1 MLYGLTRDF
10 MQQDGIYMMLGEPE
24 GMPVGKLNMV
34 QARMLMNTEIPHHL
48 RLLLR
53 EVDLKVTLEYAVL
66 RKKMLSH
73 LLKSEK
79 LSMTS
84 FFGLL
89 LQIAQGM
96 EDGRLFMLRADQ
108 YALHEDYIFIEGSLQ
123 SGKVYLTYIPV
134 QGNDPAS
141 KLRESLR
148 ALIMVMMAS
157 ITELTGSGVQRVL
170 QYCGE
175 EEFTPAGL
183 KGLLSELLTEGDSI
197 RGQFS
202 SNEEMASTSPKMT
215 EARLVEPERRM
226 HERAREL
233 FVNEAAAPQKKISER
248 NEEKGL
254 HTQQNS
260 APRLSSYSSP
270 SFRMKEEESS
280 LRSTDDNQLTNSQSS
295 SSRTYVILG
304 CLLGDA
310 LLWKFLYLNS
320 PKPLWLAVC
329 GIATIALAASS
340 WMVWSGRIRFGSN
353 EDKDHT
359 SEDSAEDAN
368 WSPSRRELEWNFGRN
383 PVNTARPAATIPKVD
398 QHPSDPLS
406 SIPSAR
412 SESRAEEPSFVTPP
426 APIAPTAL
434 LSREETPE
442 QDKRNE
448 KLARNVPYLKRSDEE
463 EAESETI
470 ALNRTSFIIGR
481 SAEVAQYVERSEGAS
496 RVHAEISRSPS
507 GYVLKDLDSRN
518 GTLFQGEAMIPY
530 KEYPLSEGTVFKIVK
545 GSYTFHLG

>member
-1 MLYGLTRDF
+1 

-34 QARMLMNTEIPHHL
+34 QARMLMNTDIPHHL

-53 EVDLKVTLEYAVL
+53 EIDLKVTMEYAVL

-96 EDGRLFMLRADQ
+96 EDGRLYMLRADQ

-134 QGNDPAS
+134 QGNEPAS
-141 KLRESLR
+141 RLGDSLKS
-148 ALIMVMMAS
+148 LIMVMMAS

-175 EEFTPAGL
+175 EDFTPAGL
-183 KGLLSELLTEGDSI
+183 KNLLSELLTEDDSS

-202 SNEEMASTSPKMT
+202 SNAEMAYTSPKIT
-215 EARLVEPERRM
+215 AVRLAEPERRM
-226 HERAREL
+226 QERVREL
-233 FVNEAAAPQKKISER
+233 FVNEVAAPQKKMSER
-248 NEEKGL
+248 NEEEGL
-254 HTQQNS
+254 RTQQNS
-260 APRLSSYSSP
+260 APWLNSYSSP
-270 SFRMKEEESS
+270 NLRVKEEERS
-280 LRSTDDNQLTNSQSS
+280 LRSTDDNKLTNSQPSS
-295 SSRTYVILG
+295 LRTYIILG

-310 LLWKFLYLNS
+310 LLWKFLYLNN

-329 GIATIALAASS
+329 GIATIALAAFS
-340 WMVWSGRIRFGSN
+340 WMVWSERIRFGSD
-353 EDKDHT
+353 EEKEHT
-359 SEDSAEDAN
+359 SEDSEDTN
-368 WSPSRRELEWNFGRN
+368 RSPNRRELEWDFGRN
-383 PVNTARPAATIPKVD
+383 PVTTVRPAASIPKGD

-406 SIPSAR
+406 NIPSVR
-412 SESRAEEPSFVTPP
+412 SESRKEEDSSVILPG
-426 APIAPTAL
+426 PIAPTAL

-442 QDKRNE
+442 QGKRNE

-463 EAESETI
+463 EIESETI

-545 GSYTFHLG
+545 GSYTFHMG

>member
-1 MLYGLTRDF
+1 MLYGLSRDF

-34 QARMLMNTEIPHHL
+34 QARMLMNTDIPHHL

-53 EVDLKVTLEYAVL
+53 EIDLKVTMEYAVL

-96 EDGRLFMLRADQ
+96 EDGRLYMLRADQ

-134 QGNDPAS
+134 QGNEPAS
-141 KLRESLR
+141 RLGESLKS
-148 ALIMVMMAS
+148 LIMVMMAS

-183 KGLLSELLTEGDSI
+183 KGLLSELLTEGDSSK
-197 RGQFS
+197 GQFS
-202 SNEEMASTSPKMT
+202 SIAEMAYTSPKMT
-215 EARLVEPERRM
+215 EVRSAEPGRRM
-226 HERAREL
+226 QERVREL
-233 FVNEAAAPQKKISER
+233 FVNEVAVPQKKMSER
-248 NEEKGL
+248 KEEEGL
-254 HTQQNS
+254 RTQQNS
-260 APRLSSYSSP
+260 APWLNSYSSP
-270 SFRMKEEESS
+270 NLRLKEEERS
-280 LRSTDDNQLTNSQSS
+280 LRSTDEIRLTNSQPS
-295 SSRTYVILG
+295 SSRTYIILG

-310 LLWKFLYLNS
+310 LLWKFLYLNN

-329 GIATIALAASS
+329 GIATIALATFS
-340 WMVWSGRIRFGSN
+340 WMIWNERIRFGSG
-353 EDKDHT
+353 EEKEHT
-359 SEDSAEDAN
+359 SEDSEDTN
-368 WSPSRRELEWNFGRN
+368 RSPNRRELEWDFGRN
-383 PVNTARPAATIPKVD
+383 PVTTVRPAASIPKGD

-406 SIPSAR
+406 KFPFVQ
-412 SESRAEEPSFVTPP
+412 SESRKEEDSSVISPG
-426 APIAPTAL
+426 PIAPTAL

-442 QDKRNE
+442 QGKRNE
-448 KLARNVPYLKRSDEE
+448 NLARNVPYLKRSDEE

-518 GTLFQGEAMIPY
+518 GTFFQGEAMIPY

-545 GSYTFHLG
+545 GSYTFHMG

>member
-10 MQQDGIYMMLGEPE
+10 IQQDGIYMMLGEPE
-24 GMPVGKLNMV
+24 GMPVGRLNMV
-34 QARMLMNTEIPHHL
+34 QARMLMNTDIPHHL

-134 QGNDPAS
+134 QGNEPAS

-183 KGLLSELLTEGDSI
+183 KGLLSELLTEGDSS

-202 SNEEMASTSPKMT
+202 SNEEMATLSPKMT

-233 FVNEAAAPQKKISER
+233 FVNEVAAPQKKISER
-248 NEEKGL
+248 NEDKGL
-254 HTQQNS
+254 RTQQNS
-260 APRLSSYSSP
+260 APWLNSYSSP
-270 SFRMKEEESS
+270 NFRVKEEERS
-280 LRSTDDNQLTNSQSS
+280 LRSTDDNKLTNSQPS
-295 SSRTYVILG
+295 SSRTYIILG

-310 LLWKFLYLNS
+310 LLWKFLYLNNS
-320 PKPLWLAVC
+320 KPLWLAVC
-329 GIATIALAASS
+329 GIATIALATFS
-340 WMVWSGRIRFGSN
+340 WMVWSERIRFGSD
-353 EDKDHT
+353 EEKEHT
-359 SEDSAEDAN
+359 SEDSEDTN
-368 WSPSRRELEWNFGRN
+368 RSPNRRELEWNFGRN
-383 PVNTARPAATIPKVD
+383 PVTPVRPAASIPKGD

-406 SIPSAR
+406 NIPSVR
-412 SESRAEEPSFVTPP
+412 SESRKEEDSTVIPSG
-426 APIAPTAL
+426 PIAPTAL

-442 QDKRNE
+442 QGKRNE

-545 GSYTFHLG
+545 GSYTFHMG

>member
-1 MLYGLTRDF
+1 MLYGLSRDF

-34 QARMLMNTEIPHHL
+34 QARMLMNTDIPHHL

-53 EVDLKVTLEYAVL
+53 EIDLKVTMEYAVL

-84 FFGLL
+84 FFGIL

-96 EDGRLFMLRADQ
+96 EDGRLYMLRADQ

-134 QGNDPAS
+134 QGNEPAS
-141 KLRESLR
+141 RLGESLKS
-148 ALIMVMMAS
+148 LIMVMMAS

-175 EEFTPAGL
+175 EEFTAAGL
-183 KGLLSELLTEGDSI
+183 KGLLSELLTEGDSS

-202 SNEEMASTSPKMT
+202 SNAEMAYTSPKMT
-215 EARLVEPERRM
+215 EVRLAEPERRM
-226 HERAREL
+226 QERVREL
-233 FVNEAAAPQKKISER
+233 FVNEVAAPQKKISER

-260 APRLSSYSSP
+260 APWISSNSSP
-270 SFRMKEEESS
+270 NLKMKEEERS
-280 LRSTDDNQLTNSQSS
+280 LRPTDDNTLTNSQSS

-320 PKPLWLAVC
+320 PKPIWLAVC
-329 GIATIALAASS
+329 GISTIVLAVLS
-340 WMVWSGRIRFGSN
+340 WMVWSERIRIGSN
-353 EDKDHT
+353 EEKDHT
-359 SEDSAEDAN
+359 NKDSENTN

-383 PVNTARPAATIPKVD
+383 PVTAVRPAATIPKGD

-406 SIPSAR
+406 NIPSVR
-412 SESRAEEPSFVTPP
+412 SESRKEEESSVIPP
-426 APIAPTAL
+426 GPIAPTAL

-442 QDKRNE
+442 QGKRNE

-496 RVHAEISRSPS
+496 RVHAEISRSPG

-518 GTLFQGEAMIPY
+518 GTIFQGEAMIPY

-545 GSYTFHLG
+545 GSYTFHMG

>member
-53 EVDLKVTLEYAVL
+53 EIDLKVTMEYAVL

-96 EDGRLFMLRADQ
+96 EDGRLYMLRADQ

-134 QGNDPAS
+134 QGNELAS
-141 KLRESLR
+141 RLGDSLKS
-148 ALIMVMMAS
+148 LIMVLMAS

-175 EEFTPAGL
+175 EEFTPVGL
-183 KGLLSELLTEGDSI
+183 KSLLSELLTEGDSS

-202 SNEEMASTSPKMT
+202 SNEEMASTSPKMA
-215 EARLVEPERRM
+215 EARVEEPERRIQ
-226 HERAREL
+226 ERVREL
-233 FVNEAAAPQKKISER
+233 FVNEVAAPQKKMSER

-254 HTQQNS
+254 HTQQNT
-260 APRLSSYSSP
+260 APWLSSYSSP
-270 SFRMKEEESS
+270 NLRMKEEERS
-280 LRSTDDNQLTNSQSS
+280 LRSTDDNKLTNSQPS

-310 LLWKFLYLNS
+310 LLWKFLYLNN

-329 GIATIALAASS
+329 GLATIALATLS
-340 WMVWSGRIRFGSN
+340 WMVWSERIRFGSDEEKEHTI
-353 EDKDHT
+353 ED
-359 SEDSAEDAN
+359 SEDTN

-383 PVNTARPAATIPKVD
+383 PVNTARPAATFPKVD

-406 SIPSAR
+406 NIPSVR
-412 SESRAEEPSFVTPP
+412 SESRTEEDRSVIPP
-426 APIAPTAL
+426 GPIAPTAL
-434 LSREETPE
+434 LSREVTPE

-448 KLARNVPYLKRSDEE
+448 KLARNVPYLKRSDEG

-481 SAEVAQYVERSEGAS
+481 SSEVAQYVERSEGAS
-496 RVHAEISRSPS
+496 RVHVEISRSPS

-545 GSYTFHLG
+545 GSYTFHMG

>member
-1 MLYGLTRDF
+1 MLYGLSRDF
-10 MQQDGIYMMLGEPE
+10 IQQDGIYMMLGEPE

-34 QARMLMNTEIPHHL
+34 QARMLMNTDIPHHL

-53 EVDLKVTLEYAVL
+53 EIDLKVTMEYAVL

-96 EDGRLFMLRADQ
+96 EDGRLYMLRADQ

-134 QGNDPAS
+134 QGNEPVS
-141 KLRESLR
+141 RLGESLKS
-148 ALIMVMMAS
+148 LIMVMMAS

-183 KGLLSELLTEGDSI
+183 KGLLSELLTEGDSS

-202 SNEEMASTSPKMT
+202 NNAEMAYTSPKLT
-215 EARLVEPERRM
+215 EVRPAEPEGRM
-226 HERAREL
+226 QERVREL
-233 FVNEAAAPQKKISER
+233 FVNEVPAPQKKMSER
-248 NEEKGL
+248 NEDKGL
-254 HTQQNS
+254 RTQQNS
-260 APRLSSYSSP
+260 APWLNSYSSP
-270 SFRMKEEESS
+270 NFRVKEEERF
-280 LRSTDDNQLTNSQSS
+280 LRSTDDNKLTNSQPS
-295 SSRTYVILG
+295 SSRTYIILG

-310 LLWKFLYLNS
+310 LLWKFLYLNN

-329 GIATIALAASS
+329 GIATIALATFS
-340 WMVWSGRIRFGSN
+340 WMVWSERIRFGSD
-353 EDKDHT
+353 EEKEHT
-359 SEDSAEDAN
+359 SEDSEDTN
-368 WSPSRRELEWNFGRN
+368 RSPNRRELEWDFGRY
-383 PVNTARPAATIPKVD
+383 PVTPVRPAASIPKGD

-406 SIPSAR
+406 NIPSVR
-412 SESRAEEPSFVTPP
+412 SESRKEEDSTVIPP
-426 APIAPTAL
+426 GPIAPTAL

-442 QDKRNE
+442 QGKRNE

-496 RVHAEISRSPS
+496 RVHAEISRSPG

-545 GSYTFHLG
+545 GSYTFHMG

>member
-48 RLLLR
+48 KLLLR
-53 EVDLKVTLEYAVL
+53 EIDLKVTMEYAVL

-96 EDGRLFMLRADQ
+96 EDGRLYMLRADQ

-123 SGKVYLTYIPV
+123 SGKVYLTYLPV
-134 QGNDPAS
+134 QGNEPAS
-141 KLRESLR
+141 RLGHSLKS
-148 ALIMVMMAS
+148 LIMVLMAS

-175 EEFTPAGL
+175 EDFTPAGL
-183 KGLLSELLTEGDSI
+183 KGLLSELLTEGDSS

-202 SNEEMASTSPKMT
+202 SNEEMAYTSPKMT
-215 EARLVEPERRM
+215 EARLVEPERGM
-226 HERAREL
+226 QERVREL
-233 FVNEAAAPQKKISER
+233 FV

-254 HTQQNS
+254 HTQQNT
-260 APRLSSYSSP
+260 APWLSSYSGP
-270 SFRMKEEESS
+270 NFRMKEEEWS
-280 LRSTDDNQLTNSQSS
+280 LRSTDDNKLTNSQTS

-304 CLLGDA
+304 CLLGGA
-310 LLWKFLYLNS
+310 LLWKYLYLNN
-320 PKPLWLAVC
+320 PKPLWLTVC
-329 GIATIALAASS
+329 GLATFALATLS
-340 WMVWSGRIRFGSN
+340 WMVWSERIRFGSD
-353 EDKDHT
+353 EEKEHT
-359 SEDSAEDAN
+359 SEDSEDTN

-383 PVNTARPAATIPKVD
+383 PVNTARPAATFPKVD
-398 QHPSDPLS
+398 QHSSDPVS
-406 SIPSAR
+406 NIPSVR
-412 SESRAEEPSFVTPP
+412 YESRTEEDSSVIPP
-426 APIAPTAL
+426 GPIAPTAL
-434 LSREETPE
+434 LSREETTE
-442 QDKRNE
+442 QDKRKE
-448 KLARNVPYLKRSDEE
+448 KLTRNVPYLKRSDEE

-530 KEYPLSEGTVFKIVK
+530 KEYPLSEGTVFKIIK
-545 GSYTFHLG
+545 GSYTFHMG

>member
-1 MLYGLTRDF
+1 MLYGLSRDF

-34 QARMLMNTEIPHHL
+34 QARMLMNTDIPHHL

-53 EVDLKVTLEYAVL
+53 EIDLKVTMEYAVL

-79 LSMTS
+79 LSMAS

-96 EDGRLFMLRADQ
+96 EDGRLYMLRADQ

-134 QGNDPAS
+134 QGNEPAS
-141 KLRESLR
+141 RLGHSLKS
-148 ALIMVMMAS
+148 LIMVMMAS

-175 EEFTPAGL
+175 EDFTPAGL
-183 KGLLSELLTEGDSI
+183 KNLLSELLTEGDSS

-202 SNEEMASTSPKMT
+202 SNAEMAYTSPKMT
-215 EARLVEPERRM
+215 EVRPAEPERRM
-226 HERAREL
+226 QERVREL
-233 FVNEAAAPQKKISER
+233 FVNEVAAPQKKMSER

-254 HTQQNS
+254 LTQQNS
-260 APRLSSYSSP
+260 APWLNSYSSP
-270 SFRMKEEESS
+270 NLRGKVEERS
-280 LRSTDDNQLTNSQSS
+280 LRSTEDNRLTNSQPS

-310 LLWKFLYLNS
+310 LLWKFLYLNNQ
-320 PKPLWLAVC
+320 KPLWLAVC
-329 GIATIALAASS
+329 GIATIVLATFS
-340 WMVWSGRIRFGSN
+340 WMVWSERIRFGSD
-353 EDKDHT
+353 EEKEHK
-359 SEDSAEDAN
+359 SEDSEDTN
-368 WSPSRRELEWNFGRN
+368 RSPNRRELEWNFGRN
-383 PVNTARPAATIPKVD
+383 PVTTVRPAASIPKGD
-398 QHPSDPLS
+398 QHPSDPFS
-406 SIPSAR
+406 DIPSVR
-412 SESRAEEPSFVTPP
+412 SESRKEEESFVIPP
-426 APIAPTAL
+426 GPIAPTAL

-442 QDKRNE
+442 QGKRNE

-470 ALNRTSFIIGR
+470 ALNRPSFIIGR
-481 SAEVAQYVERSEGAS
+481 SAEVAQYVEKSEGAS

-518 GTLFQGEAMIPY
+518 GTFFQGEAMIPY

-545 GSYTFHLG
+545 GSYTFHME

>member
-1 MLYGLTRDF
+1 MLYGLSRDF
-10 MQQDGIYMMLGEPE
+10 MQQDGIYMMLGEAE

-34 QARMLMNTEIPHHL
+34 QARMLMNTDIPHHL

-53 EVDLKVTLEYAVL
+53 EIDLKVTMEYAVL

-96 EDGRLFMLRADQ
+96 EDGRLYMLRADQ

-134 QGNDPAS
+134 QGNEPAS
-141 KLRESLR
+141 RLGESLKS
-148 ALIMVMMAS
+148 LIMVMMAS

-183 KGLLSELLTEGDSI
+183 KGLLSELLTEGDSC

-202 SNEEMASTSPKMT
+202 SNAEMAYTSPKLT
-215 EARLVEPERRM
+215 EVRPAEPERRM
-226 HERAREL
+226 QERVREL
-233 FVNEAAAPQKKISER
+233 FVNEVPAPQKKMSER
-248 NEEKGL
+248 NEDKGL
-254 HTQQNS
+254 RTQQNS
-260 APRLSSYSSP
+260 GPWLNSYSSP
-270 SFRMKEEESS
+270 NLRVKEEERS
-280 LRSTDDNQLTNSQSS
+280 LRSTDDNKLTNSQPS
-295 SSRTYVILG
+295 SSRTYIILG

-310 LLWKFLYLNS
+310 LLWKFLYLNN

-329 GIATIALAASS
+329 GIATIALAAFS
-340 WMVWSGRIRFGSN
+340 WMVWSERIRFGSD
-353 EDKDHT
+353 EEKEHT
-359 SEDSAEDAN
+359 SEDSEDTN
-368 WSPSRRELEWNFGRN
+368 RSPNRRELEWDFGRN
-383 PVNTARPAATIPKVD
+383 PVTPVRPAASIPKGD
-398 QHPSDPLS
+398 QHPSDRLS
-406 SIPSAR
+406 NIPSVR
-412 SESRAEEPSFVTPP
+412 SESRKEEDSSVIPP
-426 APIAPTAL
+426 GPIAPTAL

-442 QDKRNE
+442 QGKRNE

-496 RVHAEISRSPS
+496 RVHAEISRSPG

-545 GSYTFHLG
+545 GSYTFHMG

>member
-53 EVDLKVTLEYAVL
+53 EIDLKVTMEYAVL

-96 EDGRLFMLRADQ
+96 EDGRLYMLRADQ

-134 QGNDPAS
+134 QGNES
-141 KLRESLR
+141 TSRLGESLKS
-148 ALIMVMMAS
+148 LIMVLMAS

-183 KGLLSELLTEGDSI
+183 KGLLSELLTEGDSS

-202 SNEEMASTSPKMT
+202 SNEEMASISPKMT
-215 EARLVEPERRM
+215 EVRLIEPERRTQ
-226 HERAREL
+226 ERAREL
-233 FVNEAAAPQKKISER
+233 SVNEVAAPQKKISER
-248 NEEKGL
+248 NEEKVL
-254 HTQQNS
+254 NTQPNS
-260 APRLSSYSSP
+260 APWLSGYPSP
-270 SFRMKEEESS
+270 SLRMKEEERLHSFS
-280 LRSTDDNQLTNSQSS
+280 DDNKLTNSQPS
-295 SSRTYVILG
+295 SSRTYLILG
-304 CLLGDA
+304 FLLGDA

-329 GIATIALAASS
+329 GIATITLAVLS
-340 WMVWSGRIRFGSN
+340 WMVWSEMIRFGSN
-353 EDKDHT
+353 EEKEHT
-359 SEDSAEDAN
+359 SEDSEDTN

-383 PVNTARPAATIPKVD
+383 PVTTARPAATIPKVD
-398 QHPSDPLS
+398 PHPSDPLS
-406 SIPSAR
+406 SIPSLR
-412 SESRAEEPSFVTPP
+412 SESITEEHSFVTPP
-426 APIAPTAL
+426 EPIAPTAL

-442 QDKRNE
+442 QGKR
-448 KLARNVPYLKRSDEE
+448 KDMLARNVPYLKRSDEE
-463 EAESETI
+463 EAETETI

-496 RVHAEISRSPS
+496 RVHAEISRSS
-507 GYVLKDLDSRN
+507 GGYVLKDLDSRN
-518 GTLFQGEAMIPY
+518 GTIFQGEVMIPY

-545 GSYTFHLG
+545 GSYTFHMG